1 MSWKPVEV
9 SLGKLPEFDQQMI
22 AFYLGSGGQV
32 PDTAKEILIFT
43 FITSIGEEGELERG
57 YYEFS
62 TSDGVNDYKQY
73 MNVATGQG
81 INIVNSA
88 NLWIPVT
95 AERTLKVKLHH
106 STSQRSKKKSIAGKC
121 AGKDWSEVFVTGYR

>member
-1 MSWKPVEV
+1 MEA
-9 SLGKLPEFDQQMI
+9 SLGKLPEFHQEMI
-22 AFYLGSGGQV
+22 TYDLSSGGQV
-32 PDTAKEILIFT
+32 PDTAKEVLIFT
-43 FITSIGEEGELERG
+43 FITSIGEGGELERG
-57 YYEFS
+57 YYEFC
-62 TSDGVNDYKQY
+62 TSDGVSDYKQY

-95 AERTLKVKLHH
+95 ADRKMKVKLHH

-121 AGKDWSEVFVTGYR
+121 AGQDWSEVFAIGYR